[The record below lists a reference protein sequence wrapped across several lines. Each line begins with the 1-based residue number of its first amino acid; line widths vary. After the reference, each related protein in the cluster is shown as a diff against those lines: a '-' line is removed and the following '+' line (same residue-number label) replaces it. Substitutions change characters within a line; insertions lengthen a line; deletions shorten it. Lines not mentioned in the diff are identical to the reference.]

1 MEVKLGAP
9 VPCSKCGHY
18 NPPGKDCTWC
28 DGTNKFK
35 IKGETMKLSKLR
47 EILGIQNPFI
57 FEGECMDCHSSVI
70 VTATQD
76 GEETT
81 IVGGAVFQP
90 PADWHSP
97 TEYLMKCDGCYEKNP
112 VFNPRTE
119 IYSRIVGYLRPV
131 ENWHVGKKAEW
142 KSRKTFAVESMNV
155 YP

>member
-1 MEVKLGAP
+1 MNYWLNFLKL
-9 VPCSKCGHY
+9 CGDY
-18 NPPGKDCTWC
+18 SWEN
-28 DGTNKFK
+28 
-35 IKGETMKLSKLR
+35 IKLKLSKLR
-47 EILGIQNPFI
+47 EILGIQNPYI
-57 FEGECMDCHSSVI
+57 FEGECIDCHSSVI

-90 PADWHSP
+90 PGDWHSP

-112 VFNPRTE
+112 VFNPRTQV
-119 IYSRIVGYLRPV
+119 YSRVVGFLTPV
-131 ENWHVGKKAEW
+131 NQWNNGKRAEW